1 MAQEKMYKAAL
12 EAINQGQTARARD
25 LFTRLLRSDSSKAE
39 YWLWMST
46 LVDTGQERIYCLESA
61 LRVDPDNEA
70 AKRGLIILGA
80 RQADKDVTP
89 APIIR
94 RHWEKDIGSVSEP
107 PKTLFRRFWGNPVV
121 RLASLLMA
129 AAVVVGLIFGGIYG
143 TRPQPEQP
151 VIIKVTPFP
160 TRTPEPTLSPTATRT
175 LVVRSP
181 TPTFIG
187 PTPLWMFLTV
197 TYTPVPIYVNTPHPV
212 IEAYRASIRAFEQSN
227 WISMLGFLD
236 QASTAEP
243 NSPDLLYYKGEAYR
257 MMGKLQ
263 DAVIEYGKA
272 LKINPYFAPAYLGR
286 ALTYE
291 KINPKADIE
300 GELNYAI
307 EYDPYYVDAYLTRA
321 RIKIDHNNPL
331 AGLDDILIAEAL
343 FPNHPMVYVLRA
355 QAYLKLND
363 LSAAMQNA
371 QLGYELD
378 QTSLPA
384 YLTLAMVN
392 LAIQDTQQAIH
403 YIDIYLLYSPQ
414 DAHGWAVK
422 AQAEYQTGNVDQAL
436 SACNQGIAAD
446 EENAAS
452 WYYCGLIHLG
462 QGDPR
467 TAVNDLVTAVNL
479 DLLNFD
485 YSVALGKSL
494 WADDRLSMAIRQ
506 FNSAETLAAAD
517 SQRAVVY
524 YNRAQIYEQAS
535 NTTEAKADWGL
546 LLSLPPEQVPPDWRT
561 LALERWGFFNPPTPT
576 DTPTLTRVPTR
587 TTTPTR
593 TPRPSIT
600 PTPTNTPIPTQ
611 TLTPT
616 ITLTPTSTRTRTP
629 TRTPIE

>member
-107 PKTLFRRFWGNPVV
+107 PKSLLRRFWGNPVV
-121 RLASLLMA
+121 RLASLLVA

-236 QASTAEP
+236 QALTAEP

-506 FNSAETLAAAD
+506 FNSAETLAADD

-546 LLSLPPEQVPPDWRT
+546 LLSLPPEQVPADWRT

-600 PTPTNTPIPTQ
+600 PTPTNTPISTQ

>member
-107 PKTLFRRFWGNPVV
+107 PKSLLRRFWGNPVV
-121 RLASLLMA
+121 RLASLLVA

-236 QASTAEP
+236 QALTAEP

-506 FNSAETLAAAD
+506 FNSAETLAADD

-546 LLSLPPEQVPPDWRT
+546 LLSLPPEQVPADWRT

-587 TTTPTR
+587 TTTSTR

-600 PTPTNTPIPTQ
+600 PTPTNTPISTQ

>member
-12 EAINQGQTARARD
+12 EAINQGQTTRARD

-46 LVDTGQERIYCLESA
+46 LVDTNQERIYCLESA

-89 APIIR
+89 APLIR
-94 RHWEKDIGSVSEP
+94 RHWEKELESVTEP
-107 PKTLFRRFWGNPVV
+107 PKTLARRIWGNPVL
-121 RLASLLMA
+121 RLASILVA
-129 AAVVVGLIFGGIYG
+129 AVVVVGLIFGGIYG
-143 TRPQPEQP
+143 LRPQPEQP
-151 VIIKVTPFP
+151 AIIKVSPFP
-160 TRTPEPTLSPTATRT
+160 TRTPEPTLSPTPTRT
-175 LVVRSP
+175 LVIRSP

-197 TYTPVPIYVNTPHPV
+197 TYTPVPLYVNTPHPV
-212 IEAYRASIRAFEQSN
+212 VEAYRAAIRAFEQSN
-227 WISMLGFLD
+227 WTSMSGFLD
-236 QASTAEP
+236 QAITAEP
-243 NSPDLLYYKGEAYR
+243 NSPDLFYYTGEAYR
-257 MMGKLQ
+257 MMGKYQ
-263 DAVIEYGKA
+263 DAVNKYGQA

-286 ALTYE
+286 ALAYE

-307 EYDPYYVDAYLTRA
+307 EYDPYYVDAYLNRA
-321 RIKIDHNNPL
+321 RIRIAHNNPL
-331 AGLDDILIAEAL
+331 SGLDDLLLAEAL

-363 LSAAMQNA
+363 LSSAMENA

-384 YLTLAMVN
+384 YLTLAMVH
-392 LAIQDTQQAIH
+392 LAMQDTQQAIH

-422 AQAEYQTGNVDQAL
+422 AQAEYQMGNSDQAL

-446 EENAAS
+446 DENAPS

-506 FNSAETLAAAD
+506 FNSADTLAATD

-524 YNRAQIYEQAS
+524 FNRAQIYEQAS

-546 LLSLPPEQVPPDWRT
+546 LLSLPPEQVPADWRT
-561 LALERWGFFNPPTPT
+561 LAQERWGFFNPPTPT

-587 TTTPTR
+587 TSTPTR

-600 PTPTNTPIPTQ
+600 PTPTKTPVPTE
-611 TLTPT
+611 TSTPT

-629 TRTPIE
+629 TRTPID